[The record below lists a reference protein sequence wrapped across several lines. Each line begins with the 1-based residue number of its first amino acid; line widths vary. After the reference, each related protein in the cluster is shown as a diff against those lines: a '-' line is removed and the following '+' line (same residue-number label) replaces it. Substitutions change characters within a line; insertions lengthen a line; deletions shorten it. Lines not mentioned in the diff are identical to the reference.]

1 MKKICFITTTRA
13 DFGTL
18 NELIL
23 ETIKEKNFIT
33 QLIVSGSHHNKM
45 FGRSEKEIDYK
56 KKCLIKRIRIAQNNK
71 NSKSVAMSF
80 SECVKKYTNALKEL
94 KPDIFVV
101 FGDRYEMLAAT
112 LSAYILRIPIA
123 HIAGGEKTFGSLD
136 EGFRH
141 SISKLSNIHF
151 PTMDVYK
158 KTLIQLGENPKT
170 IFNFGSLSRLKI
182 YKNKYLSKKRLEE
195 KMKIKFYNR
204 NLIFTYHPETIDSS
218 KSIKNLSIMLNA
230 LKRLKETLVI
240 ITSPNAD
247 AKGVEMISYINKFI
261 KNNKLKNFI
270 FFRSLGSLI
279 YLSLLKVVDGV
290 IGNSSSGISEAPFF
304 GIGTVNVGTR
314 QNGRYML
321 PSIVNCSVSQAAVID
336 SINKIFNSNF
346 RRKIKKQMKMD
357 KSRNVAKKITKKLL
371 LFNFKKNSEKIFY
384 EKKIF

>member
-71 NSKSVAMSF
+71 NSKSVAISF

-141 SISKLSNIHF
+141 SISKLSSIHF

-182 YKNKYLSKKRLEE
+182 YKNKYLSKRRLEE

-204 NLIFTYHPETIDSS
+204 NLIFTYHPDTIDSS

-247 AKGVEMISYINKFI
+247 AKGIEMISYINKFI

-270 FFRSLGSLI
+270 FFKSLGSLI

-304 GIGTVNVGTR
+304 GIGTVNAGTR

-321 PSIVNCSVSQAAVID
+321 PSIVNCSVSQTAVID

-346 RRKIKKQMKMD
+346 RRKIKKQTKMD
-357 KSRNVAKKITKKLL
+357 KSKNVAKKITKKLL
-371 LFNFKKNSEKIFY
+371 FFNFKKNSEKIFY

>member
-270 FFRSLGSLI
+270 FFKSLGSLI

-304 GIGTVNVGTR
+304 GIGTVNAGTR

-357 KSRNVAKKITKKLL
+357 KSINVAKKITKKLL